1 MSSTT
6 IQFLRYSAAKAAAS
20 AIGLDLPMPGWM
32 ESAVTGPVYRRSA
45 EADRLARVV
54 SGAVVEIG
62 KDASET
68 VLRSLALL
76 RNVSVFGIKDHQI
89 VIVIEDDN
97 MNGILN
103 YMDKIR
109 EISSVVEAY
118 PVFAR
123 YHKD

>member
-1 MSSTT
+1 MSSTK

-20 AIGLDLPMPGWM
+20 SIGLDLPMPGWM
-32 ESAVTGPVYRRSA
+32 ESAATIPVYWRSA

-54 SGAVVEIG
+54 SGAVVQVG
-62 KDASET
+62 NDASET

-89 VIVIEDDN
+89 VVVIEDDN

-103 YMDKIR
+103 HMEKIR
-109 EISSVVEAY
+109 EISSVLEAY
-118 PVFAR
+118 PVFAG
-123 YHKD
+123 YHND